1 MSALERLP
9 KINFISIVAGV
20 IGLLSIVFPWW
31 SIQSIGLA
39 KEYLDWSYSLNLYG
53 ASGTAPTG
61 SDTTEQ
67 FFNSLDA
74 LGSIVGLIS
83 LVFVLIGSLIIL
95 SSSVYLGKKSLVAA
109 GILII
114 LGAALYVVFL
124 NLYLRTADTGLSGSL
139 SNLGLSGSEKD
150 VMSWGLSIG
159 FYLAIVA
166 GILSFVALMVHD
178 KLRPK
183 IAATTATTS

>member
-9 KINFISIVAGV
+9 KINFIAIAAGV
-20 IGLLSIVFPWW
+20 IGLLSVIFPWW
-31 SIQSIGLA
+31 SISS
-39 KEYLDWSYSLNLYG
+39 KVLDLSYSLNLYG
-53 ASGTAPTG
+53 ASGTAFPG

-67 FFNSLDA
+67 FFRNLDA
-74 LGSIVGLIS
+74 VGSIVGLIS
-83 LVFVLIGSLIIL
+83 LLLVLVGSLISL
-95 SSSVYLGKKSLVAA
+95 SSSVYLGKKSLVAG

-114 LGAALYVVFL
+114 LGVALYVVFL
-124 NLYLRTADTGLSGSL
+124 NLLLRTADTGWPEPLSK
-139 SNLGLSGSEKD
+139 LGLSGSEKD

-166 GILSFVALMVHD
+166 GILSFVAMVVHD

-183 IAATTATTS
+183 VVAATAPTS